1 MATVIEYARLA
12 DAAGT
17 ELGASSW
24 VELDQPRIDAVA
36 AVTGD
41 RQWIHTDPQ
50 RAADGPFGGTIAH
63 GWLVLSLLPG
73 LVSELLEVPG
83 RHLSVNYGVD
93 RVRFTAPVPVGS
105 RVRLHARIAE
115 VTPRG
120 DALLVKLAIT
130 IELDGQEKPAAVGE
144 VLSLAVG
151 AV

>member
-1 MATVIEYARLA
+1 MATVIEYAQLA

-24 VELDQPRIDAVA
+24 VALDQPRIDAFA
-36 AVTGD
+36 EVTGD
-41 RQWIHTDPQ
+41 KQWIHTDPQ

-83 RHLSVNYGVD
+83 RRLSVNYGVD

-105 RVRLHARIAE
+105 RVRLRARIAE

-130 IELDGQEKPAAVGE
+130 IELEGQEQPAAVGE

-151 AV
+151 AA

>member
-1 MATVIEYARLA
+1 M
-12 DAAGT
+12 
-17 ELGASSW
+17 
-24 VELDQPRIDAVA
+24 
-36 AVTGD
+36 
-41 RQWIHTDPQ
+41 
-50 RAADGPFGGTIAH
+50 
-63 GWLVLSLLPG
+63 LSLLPG

-83 RHLSVNYGVD
+83 RRLSVNYGVD

>member
-1 MATVIEYARLA
+1 MATVVEYAQLTE
-12 DAAGT
+12 AAGT
-17 ELGASSW
+17 DLGASSW
-24 VELDQPRIDAVA
+24 VELDQRRIDAFA
-36 AVTGD
+36 EVTGD
-41 RQWIHTDPQ
+41 HQWIHTDPQ

-83 RHLSVNYGVD
+83 RRLSVNYGVD

-105 RVRLHARIAE
+105 RVRLRARITE

-130 IELDGQEKPAAVGE
+130 IELEGQEKPAAVGE